1 MVHEIT
7 VIFAAPLAKG
17 DSSLD
22 FNGPTDIISFLREQ
36 GEEEDFVRG

>member
-7 VIFAAPLAKG
+7 VIFAAPLPKG

-22 FNGPTDIISFLREQ
+22 FNGPTDISFLREE